1 MPANRRGES
10 ESVAVAPLTIDVED
24 FLARYWQREHLFIE
38 KGLADFEPPIDADE
52 LAGLAMEDVVDAR
65 IVGCRSGVWSQI
77 RGPFELDA
85 LQAPGAWSLLV
96 QSVDHYW
103 QEVSELFDAVPFV
116 PRWRLDDVLMS
127 YATDG
132 GGAGPHFDNYDVFII
147 QGDGSRTWQLGQRC
161 DSDSPL
167 ISNADIQ
174 LLAEFTTSAEYRL
187 ETGDVLYIPPGV
199 AHRGVSHGESTSF
212 SIGFRAPRLRDLLAR
227 WADNSLASPESA
239 GLLSD
244 AGRER
249 AQRPG
254 EVTRNDLQ
262 LARDQLGA
270 LLSAH
275 DPRWFGEAITESGGS
290 AQSGLRTESPPNV
303 QRMLESGEALVA
315 VPGALIAWFDCDDGS
330 LLVFAAGNSFAV
342 SDSLRAQVEKLCVG
356 EALLMDAVAENE
368 GLGELLQWLLE
379 HGSLMP
385 DD

>member
-1 MPANRRGES
+1 MPANKHGES
-10 ESVAVAPLTIDVED
+10 ESVSVTPLTIDVEG
-24 FLARYWQREHLFIE
+24 FLARHWQREHLFIE
-38 KGLADFEPPIDADE
+38 NGLADFEPPVDADE
-52 LAGLAMEDVVDAR
+52 LAGLAMEAGVDAR
-65 IVGCRSGVWSQI
+65 IVGCRNGVWSQT
-77 RGPFELDA
+77 RGPLELDA

-116 PRWRLDDVLMS
+116 PRWGLDDVLMS

-167 ISNADIQ
+167 ISDSDVQ
-174 LLAEFTTSAEYRL
+174 LLAEFATSAEYRL

-227 WADNSLASPESA
+227 WADNSLSSPASA

-244 AGRER
+244 AGREP

-275 DPRWFGEAITESGGS
+275 DPRWFGETITENGGS
-290 AQSGLRTESPPNV
+290 AQSGLSTQSPGDV
-303 QRMLESGEALVA
+303 LSILESGGALVP
-315 VPGALIAWFDCDDGS
+315 VPGARIAWFDCGNGS
-330 LLVFAAGNSFAV
+330 LLVFAAGNSVAV
-342 SDSLRAQVEKLCVG
+342 SESLRTQVETLCLGETLLVG
-356 EALLMDAVAENE
+356 AAAENE
-368 GLGELLQWLLE
+368 GLEVLLQWLLE

-385 DD
+385 DE